1 MGEASCNVCP
11 HACSPAEGAYG
22 LCGSRKMQGG
32 KIVPEGY
39 GRLTSLALDPIEKKP
54 FARFHPG
61 TTVLSLSSYGCNL
74 KCPWCQN
81 HMISYATAN
90 TTDWRQMSPREVV
103 DRALKLKRRGCIGIA
118 YTYNEPFIN
127 LEFMRDCGELA
138 HENGLVNVVV
148 SNGMV
153 SWSALES
160 VAHLIDA
167 ANIDLKGFSRKFYD
181 DICGSYECVMSTIET
196 LATLQSCHLEVTT
209 LVIPGLNDS
218 PEGIDAAAQWLASL
232 SDEIPYHVTRF
243 FPSFKYGNRQPT
255 PIETVYVLAEVAR
268 KHLRYVFTGN
278 C

>member
-1 MGEASCNVCP
+1 
-11 HACSPAEGAYG
+11 
-22 LCGSRKMQGG
+22 
-32 KIVPEGY
+32 
-39 GRLTSLALDPIEKKP
+39 
-54 FARFHPG
+54 
-61 TTVLSLSSYGCNL
+61 
-74 KCPWCQN
+74 
-81 HMISYATAN
+81 MISYATAN

-218 PEGIDAAAQWLASL
+218 PEGIDAAAQWLAGL